1 MTEAAVYLDASAI
14 VKLVLP
20 EDGTPELVDY
30 LGSRPTRVTS
40 AISPVEVGRA
50 VLRRFGGQVAI
61 ANSVF
66 EDIVV
71 MELTTAITS
80 RAASVAPITLR
91 AIDAIHL
98 VSAIELGGEL
108 AAMITYDRRLAD
120 AARQAY
126 LTVASP
132 GIDL

>member
-1 MTEAAVYLDASAI
+1 MSGPAVYLDASAI

-20 EDGTPELVDY
+20 ESGTEDLVDY
-30 LGSRPTRVTS
+30 LGSRPTRLTS

-71 MELTTAITS
+71 MDLTAAITS
-80 RAASVAPITLR
+80 RAASVEPRALR
-91 AIDAIHL
+91 ALDAIHL
-98 VSAIELGGEL
+98 VSAIELGAEL
-108 AAMITYDRRLAD
+108 AALITYDRRLAD
-120 AARQAY
+120 AARHAG
-126 LTVASP
+126 LPVASP